1 MADDHHDAEHV
12 SPEGVGPAEESPA
25 QDVPADIAAKID
37 HGVNRSLEA
46 FEEKLKYDGSKQQT
60 VDRLYNELQ
69 GYRADLV
76 AQAARP
82 FIFGMIRHHT
92 EIGKLA
98 TAIRGAP
105 AEEMELASRLCA
117 AASAHGLTRTLLRG
131 LALSMVA
138 AHGAGRKEQALA
150 RVAEFLRLT
159 RDVDYVRPL
168 VRHREVSRAVL
179 RRLLDTDPDTD
190 LRLAAESMLAD
201 VDEPAPATS
210 GFFSWREVEVLVQ
223 VGRGLGNREIASR
236 LGLTDEGVRYHLKN
250 IYRKTGASKR
260 TDAVRYAQS
269 LGVLS

>member
-1 MADDHHDAEHV
+1 MWLDRGMPHGV
-12 SPEGVGPAEESPA
+12 SELLDLERQSWRAMEALSCARIRLLAAQEEYAAAEE
-25 QDVPADIAAKID
+25 
-37 HGVNRSLEA
+37 
-46 FEEKLKYDGSKQQT
+46 
-60 VDRLYNELQ
+60 
-69 GYRADLV
+69 
-76 AQAARP
+76 
-82 FIFGMIRHHT
+82 
-92 EIGKLA
+92 LA
-98 TAIRGAP
+98 G
-105 AEEMELASRLCA
+105 RLCA
-117 AASAHGLTRTLLRG
+117 VASAHGLTRTLLRG
-131 LALSMVA
+131 LALSMVV

-168 VRHREVSRAVL
+168 VRHREVSRTVL
-179 RRLLDTDPDTD
+179 RRLLDTDPAAD
-190 LRLAAESMLAD
+190 LRLAAESMLAH